1 MTEEEQQ
8 REENMVA
15 IRRQQELKAAF
26 AKVGLDFGA
35 MLDVKFEGT
44 AVVKRAG
51 QIVSADASQT
61 D

>member
-1 MTEEEQQ
+1 MTEEELQ

-51 QIVSADASQT
+51 TIIKQSEEQM
-61 D
+61 